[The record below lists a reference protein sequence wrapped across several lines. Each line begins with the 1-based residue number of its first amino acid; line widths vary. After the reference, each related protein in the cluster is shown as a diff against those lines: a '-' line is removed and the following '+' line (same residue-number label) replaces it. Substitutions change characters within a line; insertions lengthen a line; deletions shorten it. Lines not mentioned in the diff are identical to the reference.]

1 MNEHRLKENHSSE
14 SEQTTRVKVKNKQA
28 RKTVGITL
36 LLSLLVEAKNRN
48 LNISRIIEQALLS
61 ILEYYPRQNKSEI
74 PNSACGSSDFL
85 SSGSF
90 LKENDWCRGPG
101 LNRRQPGLQLR
112 PQMKTIRVGRSPRLS
127 YLGNVN
133 TSKERQMCF

>member
-1 MNEHRLKENHSSE
+1 MNIEKKENHSSE
-14 SEQTTRVKVKNKQA
+14 SEQATRVKVKNKQA

-48 LNISRIIEQALLS
+48 LDTSRITEQALLS
-61 ILEYYPRQNKSEI
+61 ILEYYPRQNKNEI
-74 PNSACGSSDFL
+74 LNSACGSIDFL

-101 LNRRQPGLQLR
+101 LNRRQPGLQPGAL
-112 PQMKTIRVGRSPRLS
+112 PG
-127 YLGNVN
+127 
-133 TSKERQMCF
+133 

>member
-1 MNEHRLKENHSSE
+1 
-14 SEQTTRVKVKNKQA
+14 VKVKNKQA

-101 LNRRQPGLQLR
+101 LNPRQMEISPANPSFFCFVMIFGFFGFGAHCMLCLALTCPR
-112 PQMKTIRVGRSPRLS
+112 HNDSPRARATT
-127 YLGNVN
+127 
-133 TSKERQMCF
+133 TSFFSRL

>member
-1 MNEHRLKENHSSE
+1 MNEHRKKENHPSE
-14 SEQTTRVKVKNKQA
+14 SEQTIRVKVKNKQA

-74 PNSACGSSDFL
+74 P
-85 SSGSF
+85 
-90 LKENDWCRGPG
+90 
-101 LNRRQPGLQLR
+101 
-112 PQMKTIRVGRSPRLS
+112 
-127 YLGNVN
+127 
-133 TSKERQMCF
+133 